1 VASTPRGPMLRAA
14 MNDAV
19 ILDGLRT
26 PFGKHRGAL
35 SAVRPDDLGAHVLKA
50 LLERNPAAKSAVEE
64 VIFGCANQ
72 AGEDNRNVA
81 RMALLLAG
89 LPYEVTGVTV
99 NRLCASGLEAAVQCA
114 RAIRNGDA
122 EVMIA
127 GGVESMTRAPYSM
140 EKSSEAF
147 PRTPPAVY
155 DTSLGWRY
163 PNAKMTERFPLL
175 SMGETAEEVAKEHAV
190 SREDQDAFAAESH
203 RRASAAWAAGALS
216 REIAPVSIPASKK
229 GAPDTVIDR
238 DEGPRADSTVE
249 ALAKLKP
256 VFRKDG
262 SVTAGNASSLNDGAA
277 ALLLTSRAWAVRHG
291 QKPLARIVASAAA
304 GVHPNVMGIGP
315 VPATQKALA
324 RAGLTAKDL
333 DLVELNEAFAAQS
346 LACLRALGFSEKGGL
361 DPSRVNV
368 HGGAIAIGHP
378 LGASGARILLTLAH
392 ELATRGLRY
401 GLASLCIGVGQG
413 LAVILEAER

>member
-346 LACLRALGFSEKGGL
+346 LACLRALGLSEKGGL

>member
-1 VASTPRGPMLRAA
+1 
-14 MNDAV
+14 
-19 ILDGLRT
+19 
-26 PFGKHRGAL
+26 
-35 SAVRPDDLGAHVLKA
+35 VRPDDLGAHVIRA
-50 LLERNPAAKSAVEE
+50 LLERNPAAKAAVEE
-64 VIFGCANQ
+64 VVFGCANQ

-89 LPYEVTGVTV
+89 LPFEVTGVTV
-99 NRLCASGLEAAVQCA
+99 NRLCASGLEAVVQCA
-114 RAIRNGDA
+114 RAIRTGDA
-122 EVMIA
+122 SVLVA

-140 EKSSEAF
+140 EKSAEAF

-175 SMGETAEEVAKEHAV
+175 SMGETAEEVAKEHAI
-190 SREDQDAFAAESH
+190 SREDQDAFAVESH
-203 RRASAAWAAGALS
+203 KRASAAWENGSFA
-216 REIAPVSIPASKK
+216 REIVPVSLPSAKK
-229 GAPDTVIDR
+229 GAPDVVVDR
-238 DEGPRADSTVE
+238 DEGPRPDSTVD

-262 SVTAGNASSLNDGAA
+262 SVTAGNASTLNDGAA
-277 ALLLTSRAWAVRHG
+277 AVLVTSRAWAEKNG
-291 QKPLARIVASAAA
+291 QRPLARVVASAAA

-315 VPATQKALA
+315 VPASQKALA
-324 RAGLTAKDL
+324 RAGLTSKDI

-346 LACLRALGFSEKGGL
+346 LACVRALGF
-361 DPSRVNV
+361 DAARVNV
-368 HGGAIAIGHP
+368 NGGAIALGHP

-392 ELATRGLRY
+392 ELRARGLRY

>member
-1 VASTPRGPMLRAA
+1 MASTPRGPMLRAA

>member
-1 VASTPRGPMLRAA
+1 MCRRAPAAGQLCCAPMT
-14 MNDAV
+14 DAV

-35 SAVRPDDLGAHVLKA
+35 SALRPDDLGAHAIRA
-50 LLERNPAAKSAVEE
+50 LLDRHPAAKAEVEE

-89 LPYEVTGVTV
+89 LPFEVTGVTV
-99 NRLCASGLEAAVQCA
+99 NRLCASGLEAIVQCA
-114 RAIRNGDA
+114 RAIKNGDA
-122 EVMIA
+122 SVMVA

-140 EKSSEAF
+140 EKPSEAF

-155 DTSLGWRY
+155 DTALGWRY
-163 PNAKMTERFPLL
+163 PNPKMLERFPLL
-175 SMGETAEEVAKEHAV
+175 SMGETAEEVAREHAI

-203 RRASAAWAAGALS
+203 KRASAAWESGVFA
-216 REIAPVSIPASKK
+216 REITAVSIPSAKK
-229 GAPDTVIDR
+229 GAADTIVDR
-238 DEGPRADSTVE
+238 DEGPRPDSTVE

-256 VFRKDG
+256 VFRKEG

-277 ALLLTSRAWAVRHG
+277 AVLVTSRAWAEKNG
-291 QKPLARIVASAAA
+291 EKPLARIVASAAA

-315 VPATQKALA
+315 VPASQKALA

-346 LACLRALGFSEKGGL
+346 LACVRALGL
-361 DPSRVNV
+361 DASRVNV
-368 HGGAIAIGHP
+368 NGGAIAIGHP

-392 ELATRGLRY
+392 ELRRRGLRY

-413 LAVILEAER
+413 LAVIIEAERG